1 MYLSVDPSSFMST
14 SRPPDVIHVTGVPR
28 SSPVF
33 RAFPLP
39 CIILNANQR
48 TKTGEAWERGFFTPP
63 LKLALHSCH
72 IVTEYTV
79 TYSKFQYYA
88 SFKIIPLICGTH
100 NYYQTGSHPKMH
112 RMCHAPLF
120 WVTSSLVLPAPS
132 FRSKS
137 TISILPRKP
146 QSARR
151 LMLYVTPLFSM
162 RRQVFSSAENQ
173 PLASF
178 ISWMACLSS
187 EISPSSTAY

>member
-1 MYLSVDPSSFMST
+1 M
-14 SRPPDVIHVTGVPR
+14 VI
-28 SSPVF
+28 
-33 RAFPLP
+33 
-39 CIILNANQR
+39 IIYANQR
-48 TKTGEAWERGFFTPP
+48 TKTGEAWEWSYFTPP

-79 TYSKFQYYA
+79 IYSKFQYYA
-88 SFKIIPLICGTH
+88 SLKIIPFVGFITITKLGHIPICIECVM
-100 NYYQTGSHPKMH
+100 PPCFEK
-112 RMCHAPLF
+112 
-120 WVTSSLVLPAPS
+120 VIVLPAPS

-162 RRQVFSSAENQ
+162 RQQVFSCAENQ

-178 ISWMACLSS
+178 ISWMACLSL